1 MREGKQA
8 SVSVLTAS
16 GETGHVI
23 RGHMCQAKAHN
34 RKLWVGSHHNR
45 IMPLYGQ
52 CEYWE
57 VDLERTTVKKPE
69 WRGHSLLNQCAG
81 IVKAFGITVASLSL
95 SHTNAGIAGSTC
107 LDNAQL
113 GSIVDATL
121 DVWNK
126 IWQADFYEQD
136 ETRKV
141 IGVASS
147 WVVLPFYGLSAL
159 LDA

>member
-23 RGHMCQAKAHN
+23 RGHMCQEKAHN
-34 RKLWVGSHHNR
+34 RKLWVGSHHNVWTMWILR
-45 IMPLYGQ
+45 GRSR
-52 CEYWE
+52 ENNSEEAW
-57 VDLERTTVKKPE
+57 VKRPFIAQSMCWDCK
-69 WRGHSLLNQCAG
+69 SLWHNCR
-81 IVKAFGITVASLSL
+81 FSLSHT
-95 SHTNAGIAGSTC
+95 HTNAGIAGSTC